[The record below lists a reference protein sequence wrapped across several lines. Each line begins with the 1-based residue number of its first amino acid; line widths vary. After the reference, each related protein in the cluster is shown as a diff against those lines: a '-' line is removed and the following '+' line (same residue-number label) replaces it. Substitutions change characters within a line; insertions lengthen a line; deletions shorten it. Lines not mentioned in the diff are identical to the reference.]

1 MEMKVETAYEKAL
14 ETVISWINSEVNKTK
29 TQVFFRTYA
38 PVHFRYVYLIIHL
51 FSIVFS
57 FYQIFRHALNN

>member
-1 MEMKVETAYEKAL
+1 MEMKLKTGYRKAL

-38 PVHFRYVYLIIHL
+38 PVHFRFVYLIIHL
-51 FSIVFS
+51 FSIDFS
-57 FYQIFRHALNN
+57 FFLIFCHALNN